1 MAVPNNPEL
10 LDSLHVAVRA
20 LGLDRITRHIF
31 ICADATKPKCA
42 DRAASLESWEYLK
55 KRLQELGLDTGVPVL
70 RDRPQADRPNCVF
83 RTKANCLRLCQQGP
97 IMVIYPDGVWYHSVT
112 PVVIEQIIQQHLIC
126 NQLVVDNVLLAQPL
140 LGNNSNPIIGKSN
153 VAEGM

>member
-1 MAVPNNPEL
+1 
-10 LDSLHVAVRA
+10 
-20 LGLDRITRHIF
+20 
-31 ICADATKPKCA
+31 
-42 DRAASLESWEYLK
+42 
-55 KRLQELGLDTGVPVL
+55 
-70 RDRPQADRPNCVF
+70 
-83 RTKANCLRLCQQGP
+83 
-97 IMVIYPDGVWYHSVT
+97 MVIYPDGVWYHSVT

>member
-10 LDSLHVAVRA
+10 SDSLHVAVRA
-20 LGLDRITRHIF
+20 LGLDCITRHIL
-31 ICADATKPKCA
+31 ICADATKPKCV
-42 DRAASLESWEYLK
+42 DREASLESWEYLK
-55 KRLQELGLDTGVPVL
+55 KRLQELGL
-70 RDRPQADRPNCVF
+70 DRPQADRPNCVF

-126 NQLVVDNVLLAQPL
+126 NQIVVSHVLLAQPL
-140 LGNNSNPIIGKSN
+140 LGANSNAG
-153 VAEGM
+153 EGM